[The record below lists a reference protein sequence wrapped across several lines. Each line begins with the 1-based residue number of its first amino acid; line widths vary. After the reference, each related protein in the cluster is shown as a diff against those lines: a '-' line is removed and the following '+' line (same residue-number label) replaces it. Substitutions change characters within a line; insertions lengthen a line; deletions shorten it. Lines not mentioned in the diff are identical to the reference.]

1 MTDTGHPPTVAI
13 AQVQSV
19 PEPERNLETAKA
31 AVFEAERRAAVM
43 IVFPEYFM
51 SWRRG
56 GHESGE
62 LARIAEPL
70 DGPFV
75 DRLSAL
81 ARDARMWI
89 VAGVIESARQSG
101 ERPFNTTVLLD
112 GQGSLAG
119 AYRKTH
125 LFDAYSYR
133 ESDSFSCGNHL
144 FQPIDTPVG
153 RTGLL
158 VCYDLRFPEVARQ
171 QALAGATCLFIP
183 SAWVAG
189 PTKDMQWSTLLQARA
204 IENGCHVIAAAQVG
218 NEYAGQSMI
227 VDPTGVIVAQG
238 GNDECVITAVIDPC
252 RVENARAAVPTLAN
266 RRPDLYQ
273 Q

>member
-1 MTDTGHPPTVAI
+1 MTDADRPPILAI
-13 AQVQSV
+13 AQVQSN
-19 PEPERNLETAKA
+19 PAPERNLEKAKTA
-31 AVFEAERRAAVM
+31 VSEAERRAAAMV
-43 IVFPEYFM
+43 VFPEYFM

-56 GHESGE
+56 GHEAGE
-62 LARIAEPL
+62 LDLIAEPL

-81 ARDARMWI
+81 ARVASMWI
-89 VAGVIESARQSG
+89 VAGVIESPCESG
-101 ERPFNTTVLLD
+101 ARPFNTTLLLD
-112 GQGSLAG
+112 GQGTLAG

-133 ESDSFSCGNHL
+133 ESDSFGRGDQL
-144 FQPIDTPVG
+144 FQPIDTPIG

-171 QALAGATCLFIP
+171 QALAGATSLLIP

-204 IENGCHVIAAAQVG
+204 IENGCYVIAAAQVG

-227 VDPTGVIVAQG
+227 VDPTGVIVAQAA
-238 GNDECVITAVIDPC
+238 NDECIIVGEIDPH
-252 RVENARAAVPTLAN
+252 RVENAREVVPALAN